1 MSSDGAPGNLFV
13 VSAPS
18 GAGKTSLVA
27 SALAR
32 DPALAV
38 AVSQTTRPRRPGEV
52 EGRDYCFVTTGEFL
66 RRAGAGEFLERA
78 DVFGHHYGTLRAPV
92 AQRLAAGLD
101 LILEIDWQGAAQVRA
116 QMPCTGVFVLPP
128 SRAALEARLLGR
140 GQDEPAVIARRL
152 AAAIEEMAH
161 HTEYDYLIVNDDF
174 DTAVGE
180 LLAIVQATRLR
191 TAVQRSRHAGLV
203 RALLSG

>member
-101 LILEIDWQGAAQVRA
+101 LILEIDWQGAAQVRRL
-116 QMPCTGVFVLPP
+116 MPECIGVFILPP
-128 SRAALEARLLGR
+128 SLAELERRMRAR
-140 GQDEPAVIARRL
+140 GLDPDAVIERRM
-152 AAAIEEMAH
+152 AAAREELSHAA
-161 HTEYDYLIVNDDF
+161 EFKYAIINKDF
-174 DTAVGE
+174 EDACQS
-180 LLAIVQATRLR
+180 LLAIVRAERLLLAR
-191 TAVQRSRHAGLV
+191 QLERHPELFDP
-203 RALLSG
+203 RR